1 MRFDREL
8 YGVVIDP
15 LYVSIYIYDSNVNVS
30 FSDIDVLYYSHS
42 ESNFAYTLDLNL
54 ADIQVHGLSSIYLSQ
69 VFYISF
75 KISCIMLYNYNFWLE
90 IICINN

>member
-30 FSDIDVLYYSHS
+30 FSDIDVSD
-42 ESNFAYTLDLNL
+42 SNFRELYTFYNPDYKR
-54 ADIQVHGLSSIYLSQ
+54 LSYGNAFAFRCNSY
-69 VFYISF
+69 FD
-75 KISCIMLYNYNFWLE
+75 
-90 IICINN
+90 

>member
-30 FSDIDVLYYSHS
+30 FSDIDVSD
-42 ESNFAYTLDLNL
+42 SNFRELYAFYNSDYKR
-54 ADIQVHGLSSIYLSQ
+54 LS
-69 VFYISF
+69 
-75 KISCIMLYNYNFWLE
+75 
-90 IICINN
+90 